1 MARHLFLLTILAAAF
16 SASLPEA
23 FAQTVPGAGVCESAE
38 DCPEAAR
45 WGAWAMVVVGCLFFL
60 VWLLPPRLQDEG
72 SAQGGFT
79 MMERLQK
86 RIDREMTGWRRFQWP
101 VLGVF
106 FVGLGAAFLLGVR

>member
-1 MARHLFLLTILAAAF
+1 MARLLFLLTFFAAAF
-16 SASLPEA
+16 CAGLPEA
-23 FAQTVPGAGVCESAE
+23 FAQAVPAAEVCESAE

-45 WGAWAMVVVGCLFFL
+45 WGAWAMVAIGCLFFL
-60 VWLLPPRLQDEG
+60 VWFLPPRPRDEG
-72 SAQGGFT
+72 GAQGGFT

-106 FVGLGAAFLLGVR
+106 FVGIGAAFLLGVR